1 MNVVDTSGW
10 IEFFMEG
17 ANAEQFEITLHDFS
31 ELIVPTTGIFEV
43 YRLAR
48 REKGLEVAP
57 ECATIMKRGQVVE
70 LSADLA
76 GAAAE
81 IAHKHKLTMADAIIL
96 ATAREN
102 DATLWT
108 QDADFSQI
116 DGVNYNPNP
125 SLRALST
132 HA

>member
-1 MNVVDTSGW
+1 MNVVDSSGW
-10 IEFFMEG
+10 IEFFMQG

-48 REKGLEVAP
+48 REKGLEVAR

-81 IAHKHKLTMADAIIL
+81 IAHKHKLAMADAIIL
-96 ATAREN
+96 ATPEKMTRPSGRRTRTSRRSTAS
-102 DATLWT
+102 TTT
-108 QDADFSQI
+108 QTQ
-116 DGVNYNPNP
+116 G
-125 SLRALST
+125 LRALST